1 MINLEDYM
9 KAINYR
15 ISEGTEYLWKCFGD
29 NPFTLSY
36 WDNDHDGVSADITF
50 DTQTQEVYYATVHD
64 YAKRRSYRLINP
76 DYVEAYRQECKD
88 KNVVE
93 NNAYDEVNY
102 VTLETDED
110 FIEKLTAIVN
120 KQPYNTKVQV
130 PLELDKEELYT
141 LMTLAHERDI
151 TLNQLVENMLWEA
164 INNHETKV

>member
-1 MINLEDYM
+1 M

-15 ISEGTEYLWKCFGD
+15 ISEGSEYLWKCFGD

-36 WDNDHDGVSADITF
+36 WDKDHDGVSADITF

-64 YAKRRSYRLINP
+64 YAKKRSYRLINP

-130 PLELDKEELYT
+130 PLELDKEEMYN
-141 LMTLAHERDI
+141 LMSLAHERDI
-151 TLNQLVENMLWEA
+151 TLNQLVESMLWEA
-164 INNHETKV
+164 INKHETRV

>member
-1 MINLEDYM
+1 
-9 KAINYR
+9 
-15 ISEGTEYLWKCFGD
+15 
-29 NPFTLSY
+29 
-36 WDNDHDGVSADITF
+36 
-50 DTQTQEVYYATVHD
+50 
-64 YAKRRSYRLINP
+64 LINP

-130 PLELDKEELYT
+130 PLELDKEEMYN
-141 LMTLAHERDI
+141 LMSLAHERDI

-164 INNHETKV
+164 INNHKTKV